1 MRRLIEAFRAFFST
15 LAGGEPARPT
25 QTHAPAPTPPP
36 APSGP
41 ELPPETGALQL
52 LAILQREARLVDFL
66 MEDLS
71 AYSDEQ
77 VGAAVRA
84 VHEASR
90 QALMRHIPLEPV
102 IDGIEGS
109 YVRIEP
115 GAADPSALRFVGK
128 VAAQGTPEGGLLRH
142 RGWRARRVEL
152 SRPGAGQDP
161 AVIAPAEI
169 EVE

>member
-1 MRRLIEAFRAFFST
+1 MRRLILAFRAFFST
-15 LAGGEPARPT
+15 LSGGEPPRSAD
-25 QTHAPAPTPPP
+25 APEPP
-36 APSGP
+36 APP
-41 ELPPETGALQL
+41 PPEAPAAAGALQL

-66 MEDLS
+66 MEDLG
-71 AYSDEQ
+71 AYSDAQ
-77 VGAAVRA
+77 VGAAARA
-84 VHEASR
+84 VHEGSR
-90 QALMRHIPLEPV
+90 QALLRHIALEPI

-109 YVRIEP
+109 FIRLGAEAVEPSTVRFL
-115 GAADPSALRFVGK
+115 GN

-152 SRPGAGQDP
+152 PAPGTGQQP

>member
-15 LAGGEPARPT
+15 LAGGEPARPA
-25 QTHAPAPTPPP
+25 QTPAQAPAPPPP
-36 APSGP
+36 PPGP
-41 ELPPETGALQL
+41 ELPAESGALQL

-66 MEDLS
+66 LEDLS

-84 VHEASR
+84 VQEGSR

-109 YVRIEP
+109 YVRVEP
-115 GAADPSALRFVGK
+115 GAVDPAAVRFLGQ
-128 VAAQGTPEGGLLRH
+128 VAAQGAPEGGILRH

-152 SRPGAGQDP
+152 PQPGAGQDP

>member
-1 MRRLIEAFRAFFST
+1 
-15 LAGGEPARPT
+15 
-25 QTHAPAPTPPP
+25 
-36 APSGP
+36 
-41 ELPPETGALQL
+41 L

-66 MEDLS
+66 MEDLG

-90 QALMRHIPLEPV
+90 RTLIRYIPLEPV

-109 YVRIEP
+109 WVRVEP
-115 GAADPSALRFVGK
+115 GAVDPSAVRFLGK
-128 VAAQGTPEGGLLRH
+128 VAAQGAPEGGLLRH

-152 SRPGAGQDP
+152 PRPGAGQDP
-161 AVIAPAEI
+161 ALVAPAEI